1 MVAVKHI
8 NTLSYGWLKKM
19 HIACEADIK
28 FIEKSHD
35 DEFLPGRKIEL
46 ALIEKRIG
54 LLKENVDNFQ
64 FDKLQGFFSYCW
76 HKEHNPEPHR
86 DYHKDNA
93 FWAENLDNAGVPWVI
108 QNQVAYLSDKRE
120 NGPLFKNLETLL
132 AQSGIKVVSD
142 LSQVTTLSQNDV
154 FDVIKTLPAGF
165 TQTNIYS
172 PDQYIVVDSS
182 ASAYSS
188 VAEYL
193 AAFETKD
200 VDSETIKR
208 EVESLGAVKANI
220 CETL

>member
-1 MVAVKHI
+1 MIAIDHI
-8 NTLSYGWLKKM
+8 NSLSYNWLKKM
-19 HIACEADIK
+19 HAACEVDINCIK
-28 FIEKSHD
+28 EGISE
-35 DEFLPGRKIEL
+35 EFLPDRKIEL
-46 ALIEKRIG
+46 ALIEKRLG
-54 LLKENVDNFQ
+54 LLKKNIDGFQ

-76 HKEHNPEPHR
+76 HKEYNPEPYR

-132 AQSGIKVVSD
+132 SQSGIKVVRD
-142 LSQVTTLSQNDV
+142 LNQVTTLSQNDV

-172 PDQYIVVDSS
+172 PDQYILVDSG

-208 EVESLGAVKANI
+208 EVESLGAVKVNI